1 MNENKQ
7 ITDDFMPDTSVGIPQ
22 SLNLDVITYLTKNNP
37 FLRNKATMEIEDG
50 EMPHYIQE
58 NFWSFISKDSVLTNN
73 DKDDI
78 RSNHNRLE
86 SAIEAYMMKCG
97 PGEFTWET
105 LEDLENLRSMVN
117 IKDKRAKDG
126 FERKQ
131 QVSQITQS
139 LYGEA
144 SSGANRPKRK
154 GLFGSL
160 FGGP

>member
-1 MNENKQ
+1 MNV
-7 ITDDFMPDTSVGIPQ
+7 DDQVTEDYMPETGVGMPTSM
-22 SLNLDVITYLTKNNP
+22 NLDVITYLTKNESFIKDP
-37 FLRNKATMEIEDG
+37 DTDEIADG
-50 EMPHYIQE
+50 EFPAYIKE
-58 NFWSFISKDSVLTNN
+58 KFWSFISKDSVLTNN
-73 DKDDI
+73 DREDI

-86 SAIEAYMMKCG
+86 SAIEAFMMQCG
-97 PGEFTWET
+97 PGEFTWQT
-105 LEDLENLRSMVN
+105 LEDLENLRSIVN

-144 SSGANRPKRK
+144 SGGGSKPKRR
-154 GLFGSL
+154 GLLGSF